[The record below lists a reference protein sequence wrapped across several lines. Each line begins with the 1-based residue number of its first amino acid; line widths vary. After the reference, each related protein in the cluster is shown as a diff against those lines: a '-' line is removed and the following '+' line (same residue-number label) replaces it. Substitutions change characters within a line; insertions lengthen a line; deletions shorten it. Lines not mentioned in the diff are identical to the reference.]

1 MSRSIDRGFDIALA
15 AAELSDAPHV
25 ARKMGA
31 ALFAGA
37 RLLSVGCNLY
47 GRSHPASGN
56 EHGFAV
62 STHAEHKALLKR
74 QYSPSSNLVLYVAR
88 RWANGRSACS
98 KPCANCM
105 KLAKIAGVK
114 RIRYFNEQ
122 GLPSEVAL

>member
-1 MSRSIDRGFDIALA
+1 VSRSIDRGFDTALA

-47 GRSHPASGN
+47 GRSHPASDN
-56 EHGFAV
+56 DQHFAV

-88 RWANGRSACS
+88 RWANGRAACS
-98 KPCANCM
+98 KPCANCIR
-105 KLAKIAGVK
+105 LAKIAGVK
-114 RIRYFNEQ
+114 RVRYFDEQ
-122 GLPSEVAL
+122 GLQKEIAL